1 MTILFECGIV
11 LLLVLLNAFFAM
23 SELAIV
29 SSRRPRL
36 QKLSERGH
44 RGAARA
50 LQLSE
55 DPGQFLSAVQ
65 IGITLIGIVA
75 GAYSGTTLA
84 EPFAAFLHDE
94 IPSLG
99 AAADDVAIVLVVS
112 VITYLSLVVGELVP
126 KRLAMNHAE
135 SIAVVV
141 SRPIALL
148 ARVGTPAVWLL
159 QRSTELLVRLLG
171 GAKEREGVTQEEVKT
186 LIAEG
191 TETGSIEPAERHML
205 EGVFQLA
212 DLTVRSIMTPRPDV
226 EWVSKSA
233 DDAALRKRLAEA
245 EHSRLLLC
253 GDELDDIIGMVRMR
267 DLMNQMAAGQ
277 AINLEAACTQVLNI
291 HESTTA
297 LRLLELFRNAPSHLA
312 VVLDEY
318 GSLEGVVT
326 PSDVLSAVTGQ
337 LIEASDEGSHVIR
350 REDGSWLIDGRVRVV
365 DAERAVGA
373 FDWSGKSYTTIAG
386 LVLDRLGHLPKTG
399 EAVAIGP
406 FTLEVV
412 DMDGRRI
419 DKLLVTRQRTDADQA
434 Q

>member
-1 MTILFECGIV
+1 VTIVLECGIV

-44 RGAARA
+44 RGAKVA
-50 LQLSE
+50 LRLSE

-65 IGITLIGIVA
+65 VGITLIGIVA
-75 GAYSGTTLA
+75 GAYSGATLA
-84 EPFAAFLHDE
+84 EPFAAYLHAE
-94 IPSLG
+94 FPILG
-99 AAADDVAIVLVVS
+99 SASDDAALVIVVS
-112 VITYLSLVVGELVP
+112 IITYLSLVVGELVP

-135 SIAVVV
+135 GIAVVV

-148 ARVGTPAVWLL
+148 ARIGTPVVWLL
-159 QRSTELLVRLLG
+159 QNSTELLVRLLG
-171 GAKEREGVTQEEVKT
+171 GDKEREGVTHEEVKT

-191 TETGSIEPAERHML
+191 AEQGGIEPAERHML
-205 EGVFQLA
+205 EGVFALGDLA
-212 DLTVRSIMTPRPDV
+212 VKSIMTPRRDV
-226 EWVSKSA
+226 EWLSKNASRE
-233 DDAALRKRLAEA
+233 DVLERLAVA
-245 EHSRLLLC
+245 RHSRLLLC
-253 GDELDDIIGMVRMR
+253 DDDLDDIVGMVRMR
-267 DLMNQMAAGQ
+267 DLINQLASGQ
-277 AINLEAACTQVLNI
+277 AISLETACVQVLSI

-318 GSLEGVVT
+318 GSIEGVVT

-337 LIEASDEGSHVIR
+337 LIEASDAGRHVVR
-350 REDGSWLIDGRVRVV
+350 RDDGSWLVDGRVRVV

-373 FDWSGKSYTTIAG
+373 HDWSGKSYTTVAG
-386 LVLDRLGHLPKTG
+386 LVLNRLGHVPTTG
-399 EAVAIGP
+399 ETVTVGP
-406 FTLEVV
+406 FTLEVI

-419 DKLLVTRQRTDADQA
+419 DKLLVSRPPDA
-434 Q
+434 

>member
-1 MTILFECGIV
+1 MTIVFECGIV
-11 LLLVLLNAFFAM
+11 LLLILLNAFFAM

-36 QKLSERGH
+36 QKLKDRGH
-44 RGAARA
+44 RGAAVA
-50 LQLSE
+50 LRLSE

-84 EPFAAFLHDE
+84 EPFAAFLRE
-94 IPSLG
+94 TLPSLG
-99 AAADDVAIVLVVS
+99 DAADNVALVLVVS
-112 VITYLSLVVGELVP
+112 IITYLSLVVGELVP

-135 SIAVVV
+135 GIAVVV

-148 ARVGTPAVWLL
+148 ARIGTPVVWLL

-171 GAKEREGVTQEEVKT
+171 GAKEREGVTHEEVKT

-191 TETGSIEPAERHML
+191 TEQGGIEPAERHMR
-205 EGVFQLA
+205 EGVFALG
-212 DLTVRSIMTPRPDV
+212 DLTVRAIMTPRPDV
-226 EWVSKSA
+226 EWLSKHA
-233 DDAALRKRLAEA
+233 GREDVLQRLSTAK
-245 EHSRLLLC
+245 HSRLLLC
-253 GDELDDIIGMVRMR
+253 VDDLDDIVGMVRMR
-267 DLMNQMAAGQ
+267 DLINQLASGQ
-277 AINLEAACTQVLNI
+277 PIALEAACVQVLSI

-318 GSLEGVVT
+318 GSIEGVVT

-337 LIEASDEGSHVIR
+337 LIESSDTSTNVVR
-350 REDGSWLIDGRVRVV
+350 REDGSWLVDGRVRVLE
-365 DAERAVGA
+365 AERAVGA
-373 FDWSGKSYTTIAG
+373 YDWTGKNYTTVAG
-386 LVLDRLGHLPKTG
+386 LVLDRLGRVPKTG
-399 EAVAIGP
+399 EKVAIGG
-406 FTLEVV
+406 FMLEVV

-419 DKLLVTRQRTDADQA
+419 DKLLVSRRPDA
-434 Q
+434 

>member
-1 MTILFECGIV
+1 VTILFECGIV

-36 QKLSERGH
+36 QKLAERGNK
-44 RGAARA
+44 GAALA
-50 LQLSE
+50 LKLSE
-55 DPGQFLSAVQ
+55 DPTQFLSAVQ

-75 GAYSGTTLA
+75 GAYSGATLA
-84 EPFAAFLHDE
+84 EPFAAYLRESFPL
-94 IPSLG
+94 LG
-99 AAADDVAIVLVVS
+99 SMADDAALVIVVS
-112 VITYLSLVVGELVP
+112 IITYLSLVVGELVP

-135 SIAVVV
+135 GIAVVV

-148 ARVGTPAVWLL
+148 ARIGTPLVWLL

-171 GAKEREGVTQEEVKT
+171 GDKEREGVTHEEVKT

-191 TETGSIEPAERHML
+191 AEQGGIEESERHML
-205 EGVFQLA
+205 EGVFALG
-212 DLTVRSIMTPRPDV
+212 DLTVRAIMTPRPDV
-226 EWVSKSA
+226 EWLSKQDSREDVLQSLSTA
-233 DDAALRKRLAEA
+233 K
-245 EHSRLLLC
+245 HSRLLLC
-253 GDELDDIIGMVRMR
+253 GDELDDIVGMVRMR
-267 DLMNQMAAGQ
+267 DLMNQLASGQ
-277 AINLEAACTQVLNI
+277 AIDLEAACTQVLTI

-326 PSDVLSAVTGQ
+326 PADVLSAVTGQ
-337 LIEASDEGSHVIR
+337 LLESSDEATNIVKR
-350 REDGSWLIDGRVRVV
+350 ADGSWLIDGRVRVV
-365 DAERAVGA
+365 DAERAIGA
-373 FDWSGKSYTTIAG
+373 YEWSGKNYTTVAG
-386 LVLDRLGHLPKTG
+386 LVLDRLGHVPKTG
-399 EAVAIGP
+399 ERVTVGA

-419 DKLLVTRQRTDADQA
+419 DQLLVAKLPDA
-434 Q
+434 

>member
-1 MTILFECGIV
+1 VTILFECGIV
-11 LLLVLLNAFFAM
+11 LLLILLNAFFAM

-36 QKLSERGH
+36 QKLAERGH
-44 RGAARA
+44 RGAGLA
-50 LQLSE
+50 LKLQE
-55 DPGQFLSAVQ
+55 DPTQFLSAVQ

-75 GAYSGTTLA
+75 GAYSGATLA
-84 EPFAAFLHDE
+84 EPFAAYLRQTF
-94 IPSLG
+94 PFLG
-99 AAADDVAIVLVVS
+99 AMADDAALVIVVS
-112 VITYLSLVVGELVP
+112 IITYLSLVVGELVP

-135 SIAVVV
+135 GIAAVV

-148 ARVGTPAVWLL
+148 ARVGTPLVWLL
-159 QRSTELLVRLLG
+159 QNSTELLVRLLG
-171 GAKEREGVTQEEVKT
+171 GDKEREGVTHEEVKT

-191 TETGSIEPAERHML
+191 AEQGGIEPAERHML
-205 EGVFQLA
+205 EGVFALG
-212 DLTVRSIMTPRPDV
+212 DLTVRAIMTPRPDV
-226 EWVSKSA
+226 EWLSKH
-233 DDAALRKRLAEA
+233 DAREEILQSLSTAK
-245 EHSRLLLC
+245 HSRLLLC
-253 GDELDDIIGMVRMR
+253 GDELDDIVGMVRMR
-267 DLMNQMAAGQ
+267 DLMNQIAAGQ
-277 AINLEAACTQVLNI
+277 AIDLAAACSQVLTI

-337 LIEASDEGSHVIR
+337 LLESSDEATNLVK
-350 REDGSWLIDGRVRVV
+350 REDGSWLVDGRVRVV

-373 FDWSGKSYTTIAG
+373 YDWSGKSYTTVAG
-386 LVLDRLGHLPKTG
+386 LVLDRLGHVPKTG
-399 EAVAIGP
+399 EKVTIGA

-419 DKLLVTRQRTDADQA
+419 DQLLISRAPEA
-434 Q
+434 

>member
-1 MTILFECGIV
+1 MSVLFECGIV
-11 LLLVLLNAFFAM
+11 FFLVLLNAFFAM

-36 QKLSERGH
+36 QKLAERGH
-44 RGAARA
+44 RGAKLA
-50 LQLSE
+50 LKLSE
-55 DPGQFLSAVQ
+55 DPTQFLSAVQ
-65 IGITLIGIVA
+65 IGITLIGIIA
-75 GAYSGTTLA
+75 GAYSGATLA
-84 EPFAAFLHDE
+84 DPFADY
-94 IPSLG
+94 LG
-99 AAADDVAIVLVVS
+99 ETFPLLGPMADDAALVIVVS
-112 VITYLSLVVGELVP
+112 IITYLSLVVGELVP

-135 SIAVVV
+135 GIAVVV

-148 ARVGTPAVWLL
+148 ARIGTPVVWLL

-171 GAKEREGVTQEEVKT
+171 GDKEREGVTHEEVKT

-191 TETGSIEPAERHML
+191 AEQGGIEEAERHML
-205 EGVFQLA
+205 EGVFALG
-212 DLTVRSIMTPRPDV
+212 DLSVRAIMTPRPDV
-226 EWVSKSA
+226 EWLSKH
-233 DDAALRKRLAEA
+233 DAREEVLQSLSTAK
-245 EHSRLLLC
+245 HSRLLLC
-253 GDELDDIIGMVRMR
+253 GDELDDIVGMVRMR
-267 DLMNQMAAGQ
+267 DLVNQIAAGQ
-277 AINLEAACTQVLNI
+277 AIDLEAACSQVLTI

-337 LIEASDEGSHVIR
+337 LLESSDEATNVVK
-350 REDGSWLIDGRVRVV
+350 REDGSWLVDGRVRVV

-373 FDWSGKSYTTIAG
+373 YEWSGKSYTTVAG
-386 LVLDRLGHLPKTG
+386 LVLDRIGHVPKTG
-399 EAVAIGP
+399 EKVTVGA

-419 DKLLVTRQRTDADQA
+419 DKLLVSKQPEA
-434 Q
+434 

>member
-1 MTILFECGIV
+1 VTLLFECGIV
-11 LLLVLLNAFFAM
+11 LLLILLNGFFAM

-44 RGAARA
+44 RGAALA
-50 LQLSE
+50 LKLSE
-55 DPGQFLSAVQ
+55 DPTEFLSAVQ

-75 GAYSGTTLA
+75 GAYSGATLA
-84 EPFAAFLHDE
+84 EPFAAILRETFPFLGE
-94 IPSLG
+94 L
-99 AAADDVAIVLVVS
+99 ADNVALVLVVS

-141 SRPIALL
+141 SRPVALM
-148 ARVGTPAVWLL
+148 AKIGTPLVWLL
-159 QRSTELLVRLLG
+159 QRSTEILLKLLG
-171 GAKEREGVTQEEVKT
+171 GAKERAGVTEEEVKT

-191 TETGSIEPAERHML
+191 AESGIIDAAERHML
-205 EGVFQLA
+205 EGVFQLG
-212 DLTVRSIMTPRPDV
+212 DLPVRAIMTPRPDV
-226 EWVSKSA
+226 EWLSKH
-233 DDAALRKRLAEA
+233 DTREDVLQNLATVR
-245 EHSRLLLC
+245 HSRLLLC
-253 GDELDDIIGMVRMR
+253 GEELDDIVGMVRMR
-267 DLMNQMAAGQ
+267 DLMNQLAAGRP
-277 AINLEAACTQVLNI
+277 IDLEAACSQVLTI

-326 PSDVLSAVTGQ
+326 PADVLSAVTGQ
-337 LIEASDEGSHVIR
+337 LLESSDEATNVVK
-350 REDGSWLIDGRVRVV
+350 REDGSWLVDGRVRVT

-373 FDWSGKSYTTIAG
+373 YDWTGRSYTTVAG
-386 LVLDRLGHLPKTG
+386 LVLDRLGRVPKTG
-399 EAVAIGP
+399 EKVVIGR

-419 DKLLVTRQRTDADQA
+419 DRLLISRLPDA
-434 Q
+434 

>member
-1 MTILFECGIV
+1 VSILFECGIV

-36 QKLSERGH
+36 QKLVERGH
-44 RGAARA
+44 RGAALA
-50 LQLSE
+50 LKLSE

-65 IGITLIGIVA
+65 VGITLIGIIA
-75 GAYSGTTLA
+75 GAYSGATLA
-84 EPFAAFLHDE
+84 DPFAAYLRETFPL
-94 IPSLG
+94 LG
-99 AAADDVAIVLVVS
+99 AMADDAALVIVVS
-112 VITYLSLVVGELVP
+112 IITYLSLVVGELVP

-135 SIAVVV
+135 GIAVVV

-148 ARVGTPAVWLL
+148 ARIGTPVVWLL

-171 GAKEREGVTQEEVKT
+171 GHKEPEGVTHEEVKT

-191 TETGSIEPAERHML
+191 AEQGGIEEAERHML
-205 EGVFQLA
+205 EGVFALG

-226 EWVSKSA
+226 EWLSKHDTREEVLQSLSTA
-233 DDAALRKRLAEA
+233 K
-245 EHSRLLLC
+245 HSRLLLC
-253 GDELDDIIGMVRMR
+253 GDEMDDIVGMVRMR
-267 DLMNQMAAGQ
+267 DLMNQLAVGQ
-277 AINLEAACTQVLNI
+277 AIDLEAACTQVLSI

-337 LIEASDEGSHVIR
+337 LLESSDEATNVVK
-350 REDGSWLIDGRVRVV
+350 REDGSWLVDGRVRVV

-373 FDWSGKSYTTIAG
+373 YEWSGKNYTTVAG
-386 LVLDRLGHLPKTG
+386 LVLDRIGHVPRTG
-399 EAVAIGP
+399 EKVTVGA

-419 DKLLVTRQRTDADQA
+419 DKLLVSRQPDS
-434 Q
+434 

>member
-1 MTILFECGIV
+1 VSVLFECGIV

-36 QKLSERGH
+36 QKLAERGH
-44 RGAARA
+44 RGAKLA
-50 LQLSE
+50 LKLSE
-55 DPGQFLSAVQ
+55 DPTQFLSAVQ
-65 IGITLIGIVA
+65 IGITLIGIIA
-75 GAYSGTTLA
+75 GAYSGATLA
-84 EPFAAFLHDE
+84 DPFADYLGETFPFLG
-94 IPSLG
+94 PM
-99 AAADDVAIVLVVS
+99 ADDAALVIVVS
-112 VITYLSLVVGELVP
+112 IITYLSLVVGELVP

-135 SIAVVV
+135 GIAVVV

-148 ARVGTPAVWLL
+148 ARIGTPVVWLL

-171 GAKEREGVTQEEVKT
+171 GDKEREGVTHEEVKT

-191 TETGSIEPAERHML
+191 AEQGGIEEAERHML
-205 EGVFQLA
+205 EGVFALG
-212 DLTVRSIMTPRPDV
+212 DLSVRAIMTPRPDV
-226 EWVSKSA
+226 EWLSKH
-233 DDAALRKRLAEA
+233 DAREEVLQSLSTAK
-245 EHSRLLLC
+245 HSRLLLC
-253 GDELDDIIGMVRMR
+253 GDELDDIVGMVRMR
-267 DLMNQMAAGQ
+267 DLVNQIAAGQ
-277 AINLEAACTQVLNI
+277 AIDLEAACSQVLTI

-337 LIEASDEGSHVIR
+337 LLESSDEATNVVK
-350 REDGSWLIDGRVRVV
+350 REDGSWLVDGRVRVV

-373 FDWSGKSYTTIAG
+373 YEWSGKSYTTVAG
-386 LVLDRLGHLPKTG
+386 LVLDRLGHVPKTG
-399 EAVAIGP
+399 EKVTVGA

-419 DKLLVTRQRTDADQA
+419 DKLLVSRAPDA
-434 Q
+434 